1 MAEHEPMVEVF
12 IYETRQ
18 FLEQLEQMA
27 LTSEQEGSFTPE
39 DVNEIFRAMHTIK
52 GSAAMMMLDE
62 ISKLAHAV
70 EDIFFYIRELHPKNV
85 DVSAITR
92 GHAAAH
98 A

>member
-70 EDIFFYIRELHPKNV
+70 EDILSESRLCGRLRHSMSKRRKIMH
-85 DVSAITR
+85 
-92 GHAAAH
+92 
-98 A
+98 

>member
-70 EDIFFYIRELHPKNV
+70 EDEERRRV
-85 DVSAITR
+85 
-92 GHAAAH
+92 GHHGHRADGRRFHEWRSRQA
-98 A
+98 